1 MAVGG
6 FQRVNKAE
14 RCVLRAFAKIVGDG
28 VLCVLRGLFS
38 LDDGFRAR
46 QRRPPGLRGFR
57 I

>member
-6 FQRVNKAE
+6 FQRVYKAE
-14 RCVLRAFAKIVGDG
+14 CGLLRAFAKVVGDG

-46 QRRPPGLRGFR
+46 QPRAPVLPGFR